1 MLDKAKHFWW
11 AVVAAFVGVGVILAV
26 VLWPSS
32 SGGRN
37 LPPTRARVYAAWR
50 ACLVTGTSGLSDPQ
64 AASVWA
70 GMEQASAKTSAKV
83 SYLAVAGG
91 DTAGN
96 AQTYIAT
103 AAGEQCDLV
112 IAVGGPQ
119 LQAVVPVAS
128 QFPQTRFAVV
138 GQLSA
143 GSNVSQITAS
153 PSGGLTAATAATV
166 ETAYDSAP
174 LATSQSSAG
183 SPKPAPTASLQ

>member
-1 MLDKAKHFWW
+1 MLEKARRLWW
-11 AVVAAFVGVGVILAV
+11 VGAAVCAAAGVILAV
-26 VLWPSS
+26 ALWPGS

-83 SYLAVAGG
+83 SYLAVAGE
-91 DTAGN
+91 DSAGN
-96 AQTYIAT
+96 AQTFVAT
-103 AAGEQCDLV
+103 AAGEHCDLV

-119 LQAVVPVAS
+119 VQGVAS
-128 QFPQTRFAVV
+128 VATRFPQTRFAVV

-143 GSNVSQITAS
+143 GSNVSQISAN
-153 PSGGLTAATAATV
+153 PSDGLAAATAATV
-166 ETAYDSAP
+166 ETSFNSAP
-174 LATSQSSAG
+174 RGTSQSV
-183 SPKPAPTASLQ
+183 PTAPTSP